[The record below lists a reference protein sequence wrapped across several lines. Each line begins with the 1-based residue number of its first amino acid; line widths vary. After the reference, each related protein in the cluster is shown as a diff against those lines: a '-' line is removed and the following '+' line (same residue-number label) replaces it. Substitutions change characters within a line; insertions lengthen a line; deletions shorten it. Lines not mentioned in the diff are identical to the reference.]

1 MKFSFFLV
9 FSLFFLANVQ
19 AQYLMDGLDTSSLTG
34 KGMLTLYKN
43 FNGLKLSG
51 YIQPQFQ
58 IAETK
63 GINSFEGGDF
73 GPGINNRFMLRRSRV
88 KIDYMHF
95 GQQSH
100 PDVQFVFQIDA
111 NERAVTVRD
120 VWGRISENKLK
131 LFSFTTGIFARPFG
145 FEVNY
150 SSGNR
155 ESPERGRMS
164 QLHMKSERD
173 LGAML
178 SYQNKNEEAKAKWL
192 KIDAGIFNGQGIT
205 ANGEFDNVKDFIGRV
220 SLLPVVLH
228 NKIQISGSTS
238 YLKGGITNNNKYY
251 YSTKNLGGN
260 FQTLVDSSLS
270 NIGKTSNREYAGA
283 DVQVK
288 IKNKIGYTELRGEF
302 IQGQQTGTRFDATTP
317 TKTTAVNEAFYLRNF
332 SGGYLYFLQNLF
344 SVKHQLVVKYDWY
357 DPNTK
362 VKKEEISSANNF
374 TNADVAYATLG
385 LGYIYYLDDNAKL
398 MIYYAIPQNEKTL
411 LSGFTKDVKDNVFTL
426 RLQFMF

>member
-1 MKFSFFLV
+1 MKFNIFFV
-9 FSLFFLANVQ
+9 FCLFFITNVK

-34 KGMLTLYKN
+34 KGMLTLYEN

-58 IAETK
+58 IAQSK
-63 GINSFEGGDF
+63 GISSFEGGDF

-95 GQQSH
+95 GQKTK
-100 PDVQFVFQIDA
+100 PDIQFVFQIDA
-111 NERAVTVRD
+111 NERAITVRD
-120 VWGRISENKLK
+120 VWGRISENKWK
-131 LFSFTTGIFARPFG
+131 LFSFSTGIFARPFG

-150 SSGNR
+150 SSSNR

-178 SYQNKNEEAKAKWL
+178 SYQNKKEKAKLKWL

-220 SLLPVVLH
+220 SLLPVAINEKV
-228 NKIQISGSTS
+228 QIAASTS
-238 YLKGGITNNNKYY
+238 YLKGGLTNNNKYF
-251 YSTKNLGGN
+251 YSTKNTGGVY
-260 FQTLVDSSLS
+260 QMAVDSALN

-283 DVQVK
+283 DVQIK
-288 IKNKIGYTELRGEF
+288 FKNKKGYTELRAEY
-302 IQGQQTGTRFDATTP
+302 IQGQQTGTQFEVSTP
-317 TKTTAVNEAFYLRNF
+317 IKTMSINQPFYLRNF

-362 VKKEEISSANNF
+362 VKKEVISAANNF
-374 TNADVAYATLG
+374 TNADVKYATLG
-385 LGYIYYLDDNAKL
+385 FGYIYYFDDNAKL
-398 MIYYAIPQNEKTL
+398 LFYYALPKNEKTL
-411 LSGFTKDVKDNVFTL
+411 LSGYTQDVKDNVFTL
-426 RLQFMF
+426 RMQFMF

>member
-9 FSLFFLANVQ
+9 FSLFFLANTQ

-34 KGMLTLYKN
+34 KGMLTIYKN

-63 GINSFEGGDF
+63 GINSFEGGNF

-95 GQQSH
+95 GQKTN

-111 NERAVTVRD
+111 NERDITVRD
-120 VWGRISENKLK
+120 VWGRISENKWK
-131 LFSFTTGIFARPFG
+131 LFSFSTGIFARPFG

-150 SSGNR
+150 SSSNR

-178 SYQNKNEEAKAKWL
+178 SYQNKNEKAKAKWL
-192 KIDAGIFNGQGIT
+192 KVDAGIFNGQGIT

-220 SLLPVVLH
+220 SLLPVPV
-228 NKIQISGSTS
+228 NKKLQIAASTS
-238 YLKGGITNNNKYY
+238 YLKGGLTNNNKYY
-251 YSTKNLGGN
+251 YRTENLGGIYH
-260 FQTLVDSSLS
+260 TVVDSSLS

-283 DVQVK
+283 DVQLK
-288 IKNKIGYTELRGEF
+288 LKNKTGFTELRGEY
-302 IQGQQTGTRFDATTP
+302 IQGQQTANRFDASTP
-317 TKTTAVNEAFYLRNF
+317 TKSFTGNDPLYLRNF
-332 SGGYLYFLQNLF
+332 RGGYLYFLQNLF

-362 VKKEEISSANNF
+362 VMKEEIAAANNF

-385 LGYIYYLDDNAKL
+385 LGYIYYMDDNAKL
-398 MIYYAIPQNEKTL
+398 LFYYAMPHNEKTL
-411 LSGFTKDVKDNVFTL
+411 LTGFTKDIKDNVFTL

>member
-1 MKFSFFLV
+1 MKFSIFLV
-9 FSLFFLANVQ
+9 FCLFFMANAQ
-19 AQYLMDGLDTSSLTG
+19 SQYLMDGLDTSSVTG
-34 KGMLTLYKN
+34 KGMLTIFKN

-58 IAETK
+58 VAQSKVIS
-63 GINSFEGGDF
+63 SFEGGDF
-73 GPGINNRFMLRRSRV
+73 GSGINNRFMLRRSRV

-95 GQQSH
+95 GQKNN

-111 NERAVTVRD
+111 NEREITVRD

-131 LFSFTTGIFARPFG
+131 LFSFSTGIFARPFG

-150 SSGNR
+150 SSSNR

-178 SYQNKNEEAKAKWL
+178 SYQNRNEKAKAKWL

-205 ANGEFDNVKDFIGRV
+205 AKGEFDNVKDFIGRL
-220 SLLPVVLH
+220 SLLPINVNEKL
-228 NKIQISGSTS
+228 QIAASSS
-238 YLKGGITNNNKYY
+238 YLKGGLTNNNKYY
-251 YSTKNLGGN
+251 YTTEKFGGVY
-260 FQTLVDSSLS
+260 QTVVDSTLS

-283 DVQVK
+283 DVQLK
-288 IKNKIGYTELRGEF
+288 LKNKKGYTELRAEY
-302 IQGQQTGTRFDATTP
+302 IQGQQTGTRFDASTP
-317 TKTTAVNEAFYLRNF
+317 TKTFAGSEPFYLRNF
-332 SGGYLYFLQNLF
+332 SGGYIYFLQNLF

-362 VKKEEISSANNF
+362 VRGDEISTTNNF
-374 TNADVAYATLG
+374 TNADVKYATLG
-385 LGYIYYLDDNAKL
+385 LGYNYYFDDHAKL
-398 MIYYAIPQNEKTL
+398 LFYYAIPQNEKTL
-411 LSGFTKDVKDNVFTL
+411 LSGFTKDVKDNVFTC